1 MLNEERVKHM
11 VKLAFYEATDGKEEL
26 KAGSYYKK
34 DYINYHVLWSVLW
47 LTIAYTILLVL
58 LAITYISVLAEQA
71 SALTITL
78 IACAAL
84 VIYIALLITY
94 ITVTRKIYKKK
105 HARAYHRVKKFRQ
118 DLVEL
123 EMLYKKEEL
132 NGEII

>member
-11 VKLAFYEATDGKEEL
+11 VKLAFYETTDGKEEL

>member
-11 VKLAFYEATDGKEEL
+11 VKLAFYETTDGKEEL

-34 DYINYHVLWSVLW
+34 DYISYHVLWSVLW

-58 LAITYISVLAEQA
+58 LAITYLSVLAEQA
-71 SALTITL
+71 SVLTIIL
-78 IACAAL
+78 IGCAAL
-84 VIYIALLITY
+84 AIYIALLITY
-94 ITVTRKIYKKK
+94 ILVTRKIYKKK